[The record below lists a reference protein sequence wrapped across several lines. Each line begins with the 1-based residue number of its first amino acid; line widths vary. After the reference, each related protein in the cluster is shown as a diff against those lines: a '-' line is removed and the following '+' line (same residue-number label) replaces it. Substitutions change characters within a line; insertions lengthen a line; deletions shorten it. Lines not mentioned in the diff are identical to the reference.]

1 MGTKRAGRAR
11 RTKKTRVPTPVR
23 ANSSAAVALI
33 SDAALQASTRA
44 VAPATTDPDGF
55 ITQLQARALL
65 GGVTDTTIERWRKD
79 LGFPRPAK
87 FGGHR
92 NFYRRR
98 DVLDWAARRLSEQPS
113 ANAA

>member
-1 MGTKRAGRAR
+1 MGTKKAGRAKR
-11 RTKKTRVPTPVR
+11 ATKARVPAPER

-33 SDAALQASTRA
+33 SDAALQASRA
-44 VAPATTDPDGF
+44 VAPATPDPDGF

-65 GGVTDTTIERWRKD
+65 GGVTDTTVERWRKR
-79 LGFPRPAK
+79 LGFPAPTK

-98 DVLDWAARRLSEQPS
+98 DVLDWAARRLNEQR
-113 ANAA
+113 ATAA

>member
-1 MGTKRAGRAR
+1 MGTKRAGRAKR
-11 RTKKTRVPTPVR
+11 AKKARVPTPER
-23 ANSSAAVALI
+23 ANSSAALALI
-33 SDAALQASTRA
+33 SDAALQAPRA
-44 VAPATTDPDGF
+44 VAPPATTDPDGF

-65 GGVTDTTIERWRKD
+65 GGVTDTSIERWRKD
-79 LGFPRPAK
+79 LGFPEPVK

-98 DVLDWAARRLSEQPS
+98 DVLDWAARRFTEQQ